1 MDQKRAMLYPDIDPA
16 AHHAAT
22 RDHRISASAAM
33 GLPTEAPPSYD
44 MAIAS
49 TSTPNGPHSNSG
61 NSSGPSGV
69 IGDGA
74 AASSLDW
81 HPSAPPTATTPV
93 TQPQAPVPPHR
104 QPRTAPQQTP
114 LQHDS
119 QTRPVIVV
127 QPLPHNQQQP
137 HAPPIQTA
145 NTSVPIKLGPNPCAV
160 TCPVCGATKTTRMV
174 FTPNTRTHICAGLL
188 CLAGWCCC
196 ACTVPYC
203 MNSCRTGNHYCSQCN
218 TFLGVYN
225 PRRARK

>member
-16 AHHAAT
+16 THNAAT

-49 TSTPNGPHSNSG
+49 TST
-61 NSSGPSGV
+61 SSGPTSNGGSGAGNDLV
-69 IGDGA
+69 DDGA
-74 AASSLDW
+74 TAPLGW
-81 HPSAPPTATTPV
+81 QPSAPSPATTPV
-93 TQPQAPVPPHR
+93 KQPPAPVPPLR
-104 QPRTAPQQTP
+104 QPRTAQQTP
-114 LQHDS
+114 QPHDS

-127 QPLPHNQQQP
+127 QPLPNNQQRQTRS
-137 HAPPIQTA
+137 PPIQT
-145 NTSVPIKLGPNPCAV
+145 TSTTVPIKLGPHPCAV
-160 TCPVCGATKTTRMV
+160 ACPVCGANETTRLI

-203 MNSCRTGNHYCSQCN
+203 MNSCRTGNHYCSRCN